1 MGGRGSRSGMSGAG
15 GGVGGGIGAGGA
27 PAPQATPSGL
37 TLADVQKMD
46 DQQLHD
52 FLINVD
58 KTDIPAFLN
67 NVHLQKMLYALGMND
82 KPEIVDSATMKKLTS
97 GPNAPEMI
105 YRTVNSAT
113 INGTSLSAKDICD
126 TITDGDLTYVGKGI
140 YGDGLYFSNDLSGSK
155 AYGYGGDTRTV
166 GAILNSKA
174 KIITKNQLNSL
185 YDNFVKTHPESQ
197 KALGFARSKSG
208 RNNSLSQFALVMGYN
223 VIVTP
228 QSRGE
233 NYYTVIDRSA
243 LTMTRDK
250 Y

>member
-67 NVHLQKMLYALGMND
+67 DVHLQKMLYALGMND

-105 YRTVNSAT
+105 YRTVNGT
-113 INGTSLSAKDICD
+113 TVNGTPLSAKDICD
-126 TITDGDLTYVGKGI
+126 TITDGDLTYVGGGI
-140 YGDGLYFSNDLSGSK
+140 YGDGLYFSNSLSGSK
-155 AYGYGGDTRTV
+155 AYGWGSDVRTV
-166 GAILNSKA
+166 GAIFNSKA
-174 KIITKNQLNSL
+174 KMITKNQLNSL
-185 YDNFVKTHPESQ
+185 YDNFVKTHPETR
-197 KALGFARSKSG
+197 KALGFAKDRGG
-208 RNNSLSQFALVMGYN
+208 RHSSLSQFALVMGYN

-228 QSRGE
+228 KGSE
-233 NYYTVIDRSA
+233 NYYTVIDRGA